1 MLHEW
6 ERQGSDIQSKVKELE
21 DLNRSL
27 RETDKV
33 KDDAIA

>member
-1 MLHEW
+1 MSEKDK
-6 ERQGSDIQSKVKELE
+6 GSDIQSKVKELE

-33 KDDAIA
+33 IDDTIA

>member
-6 ERQGSDIQSKVKELE
+6 ERQGSDIQSRVKELE